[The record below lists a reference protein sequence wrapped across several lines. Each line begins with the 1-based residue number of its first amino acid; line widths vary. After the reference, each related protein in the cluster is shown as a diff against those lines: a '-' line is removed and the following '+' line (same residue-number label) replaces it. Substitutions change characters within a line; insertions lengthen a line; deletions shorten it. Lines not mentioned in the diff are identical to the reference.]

1 MESNDA
7 MSESITDRRRSYER
21 AELDEAHAAPEPFA
35 QFARWLDEALAAD
48 LKEPNAM
55 TVATAD
61 AHGRPS
67 ARIVLLRGWD
77 ERGFVFFTNYESR
90 KGREAEANPY
100 ASLLFYWDV
109 LEREVRIDGRIARL
123 EAHESDAYFARRP
136 RGHRLSAWA
145 SPQSRV
151 VPDRATLEAAMADA
165 EARFPDEVPRPPY
178 WGGFRVAPETIEFWQ
193 GRRNRVHDRLHYR
206 RGEGG
211 WLRERLAP

>member
-1 MESNDA
+1 MN
-7 MSESITDRRRSYER
+7 ESITDRRHAYER
-21 AELDEAHAAPEPFA
+21 GELDEAHAAAEPFA
-35 QFARWLDEALAAD
+35 QFGAWLADALGAN

-100 ASLLFYWDV
+100 ASLLFFWDV
-109 LEREVRIDGRIARL
+109 LEREVRIDGRIERL
-123 EAHESDAYFARRP
+123 AEPESDDYFARRP

-151 VPDRATLEAAMADA
+151 VPDRATLERAMDDA
-165 EARFPDEVPRPPY
+165 EQRFAGEVPRPPH
-178 WGGFRVAPETIEFWQ
+178 WGGYRVVPEVIEFWQ
-193 GRRNRVHDRLHYR
+193 GRRNRVHDRLVYR
-206 RGEGG
+206 RAGDG
-211 WLRERLAP
+211 WQRERLAP